1 MVETGVLLK
10 TVSEIEVAPNQWLVN
25 GWLVN
30 FLLREEFLEVL
41 HETGLGR
48 VQCRCTL
55 AVNASERDV
64 LVLFSS
70 VVEEHWP
77 FIVFDVWLP

>member
-1 MVETGVLLK
+1 MAETGVLLK

-30 FLLREEFLEVL
+30 FILREEFLEVL

-48 VQCRCTL
+48 VQ
-55 AVNASERDV
+55 
-64 LVLFSS
+64 
-70 VVEEHWP
+70 
-77 FIVFDVWLP
+77 